1 MVQRRGWKAIVEKTM
16 AEAFLDLWVLESLI
30 RYDLP
35 DLSSSQVGRDF
46 CLGYLVEPGAKHS
59 YQISFGTETAR

>member
-1 MVQRRGWKAIVEKTM
+1 M

-30 RYDLP
+30 RHDLP

-59 YQISFGTETAR
+59 YQS